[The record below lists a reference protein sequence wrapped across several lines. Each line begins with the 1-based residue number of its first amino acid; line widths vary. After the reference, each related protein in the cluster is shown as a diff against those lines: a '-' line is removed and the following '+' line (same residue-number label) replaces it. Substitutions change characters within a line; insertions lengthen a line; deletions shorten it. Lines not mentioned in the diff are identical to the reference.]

1 MTQLEQEVTNKYY
14 GSTHCKRKHANRT
27 LTCTL
32 KVGQKI

>member
-27 LTCTL
+27 L
-32 KVGQKI
+32 KRP

>member
-27 LTCTL
+27 L
-32 KVGQKI
+32 